1 MSTNIYINHKISAV
15 NCTDPPVKSP
25 GGTWEWDGEFSYETS
40 IIYTCGPYGRFLS
53 SEGTIYEKLVSSC
66 AWNKTWI
73 PSVLDNCAAT
83 SCQVIPFTPKGIGL
97 QYTPD
102 EKKPFH

>member
-25 GGTWEWDGEFSYETS
+25 GGTWEWGGEFSYETS

-53 SEGTIYEKLVSSC
+53 SEGTIYEKISASADGGPRSRVRARGTLRS
-66 AWNKTWI
+66 A
-73 PSVLDNCAAT
+73 P
-83 SCQVIPFTPKGIGL
+83 
-97 QYTPD
+97 
-102 EKKPFH
+102 HRH